1 MPITKPFGLCAALLA
16 SGLTLL
22 LVSTFGQSPAV
33 MPLPAQ
39 GGTRGPSALLFR
51 PDGKQ
56 LFVAEQDENDVAVV
70 DGADGKIISHLPTGG
85 DQPCAFALAPEGHAL
100 VVANTFSG
108 SVGIIDIEKRTVRAQ
123 IPLLGEPAGVAVT
136 SDGRAWISVSQL
148 DQVAVLDIAQ
158 GKVLQRIP
166 VGHHPGVLALAP
178 DGKTLVCANSLGG
191 SLSLIDTASCAE
203 RRRIPL
209 PAINLRGMAFT
220 ADGSHLWIT
229 GQQPHNE
236 LSTTRPETLWSNV
249 LCEVAF
255 GEEKEK
261 RRKGEKETGGDNSSL
276 IPHPSSLNLERML
289 VLDLPE
295 YGASDPCGIA
305 LDSKGETAY
314 VALSGTH
321 EVAAV
326 PLQGVSGQ
334 GEEEEKRRKG
344 EKETGEAKAPKS
356 VFKSD
361 GGEIEPSFPIV
372 HVGSSVR
379 RVRVGCNPRA
389 LALNPQ
395 RQEVW
400 VGNHLGN
407 SLTVL
412 PAVGFGAAGEK
423 TPANSL
429 TMRLVDLGAATP
441 NPNRRLKGRFF
452 FASAH
457 VSHGQFFSCES
468 CHPNGGTDGLSWKF
482 AHVKDGMDA
491 RNTKDLRGLLLLTA
505 PYGWGGREEDFEVF
519 VHDEV
524 GGLLKTRHLQHPE
537 VHALWDLV
545 NETTLPPNPYRN
557 SKGAMTAAALRGKA
571 LFTGQAGCARCH
583 VGNMFG
589 GTKKR
594 ENIGTTPKDIT
605 IDVPHLVG
613 AYDSAPYLHDGRAQT
628 LEEIFTK
635 YNPEHRHGNAA
646 MLTPEQLRDL
656 LEYVREL

>member
-1 MPITKPFGLCAALLA
+1 MRKISRSYGLSAALLVP
-16 SGLTLL
+16 GLL
-22 LVSTFGQSPAV
+22 LLLGSTFGQSPSV
-33 MPLPAQ
+33 MPLPSQ
-39 GGTRGPSALLFR
+39 GGTRGPSALCFR

-56 LFVAEQDENDVAVV
+56 LFVTEQDENDIAVL
-70 DGADGKIISHLPTGG
+70 DSADGKLITHLPSGG
-85 DQPCAFALAPEGHAL
+85 EQPCALALSPDGHSL
-100 VVANTFSG
+100 IVANTFSG
-108 SVGIIDIEKRTVRAQ
+108 DVSIIDIEKKTARAR
-123 IPLLGEPAGVAVT
+123 IPLLGEPAGVAIT
-136 SDGRAWISVSQL
+136 PDGRAWVSVSQL
-148 DQVAVLDIAQ
+148 DQVAIVDIAQ

-166 VGHHPGVLALAP
+166 VGHNPRVLALAP

-191 SLSLIDTASCAE
+191 SLSLIDTASNTE

-220 ADGSHLWIT
+220 PDGAHIWIT

-249 LCEVAF
+249 LCEVAL
-255 GEEKEK
+255 GKEEKTDAVQPPTINHQPPTTLK
-261 RRKGEKETGGDNSSL
+261 
-276 IPHPSSLNLERML
+276 RML

-295 YGASDPCGIA
+295 YGASDPCGLV

-326 PLQGVSGQ
+326 PLNTGSGQ
-334 GEEEEKRRKG
+334 AKR
-344 EKETGEAKAPKS
+344 EDNSSVDASAPKS

-361 GGEIEPSFPIV
+361 GGEIDPNLPIS
-372 HVGSSVR
+372 HVGASVR
-379 RVRVGCNPRA
+379 RIRVGCNPRA
-389 LALNPQ
+389 LALRPQ
-395 RQEVW
+395 SEEIW
-400 VGNHLGN
+400 VGNHLSN

-412 PAVGFGAAGEK
+412 PILGSNSGGDK
-423 TPANSL
+423 TPPEL
-429 TMRLVDLGAATP
+429 RTLRLVDLGTATP

-468 CHPNGGTDGLSWKF
+468 CHPNGSMDGLSWKF

-524 GGLLKTRHLQHPE
+524 GGLLKTRKLQHPE

-545 NETTLPPNPYRN
+545 NETPLPPNPYRSAN
-557 SKGAMTAAALRGKA
+557 GAMTAAALRGKA
-571 LFTGQAGCARCH
+571 LFTGQGGCANCH
-583 VGNMFG
+583 VGNMSG

-613 AYDSAPYLHDGRAQT
+613 AYASAPYLHDGRAQT

-635 YNPEHRHGNAA
+635 YNPEHLHGSADS
-646 MLTPEQLRDL
+646 LTPEQLKDL